1 MYADCTTKGLPHSSR
16 SCNQHAPGEHLLE
29 TIVEQG
35 LILAAGIFWDLGE
48 PQSQALKKATP
59 GTHHTVEE
67 ET

>member
-1 MYADCTTKGLPHSSR
+1 MLKLPTVWLPHSYP
-16 SCNQHAPGEHLLE
+16 SCNQHAPDEHLLE

-48 PQSQALKKATP
+48 AQGQALKTATP
-59 GTHHTVEE
+59 GTHRTKEE